1 MFCLERKK
9 IEADGKTLVI
19 QIGDRGDGAI
29 VSRSFCTVV
38 SSVDVKWFINVV
50 EIQDVVNK
58 WRVRQFH
65 WRALVGHVS
74 GIGAER
80 KKGDEIIGVG
90 AGGSGCGHED

>member
-1 MFCLERKK
+1 MFRLERKK

-19 QIGDRGDGAI
+19 QTGDRGDGAI
-29 VSRSFCTVV
+29 ASRSPRTVV
-38 SSVDVKWFINVV
+38 SSADVKWFINAV
-50 EIQDVVNK
+50 EIQDAVNK

-90 AGGSGCGHED
+90 AGGSGCGQED